1 MPPSRLFPATMAQEL
16 WVEPVHYM
24 GMDMAAIDVK
34 DLLKAA
40 PIDAPT
46 RQELTASAIASSKV
60 CFLGELFVTFS
71 LSNAVLGRFP
81 QGTIRNYTIRIRG
94 DLLTWQCETDSI
106 IRHVFKASRYT
117 VLDSTVHRCAK
128 NLK

>member
-1 MPPSRLFPATMAQEL
+1 MPPSRTFPVAMAQEL

-46 RQELTASAIASSKV
+46 RQELTASAIASSQV
-60 CFLGELFVTFS
+60 RFLV
-71 LSNAVLGRFP
+71 
-81 QGTIRNYTIRIRG
+81 RN
-94 DLLTWQCETDSI
+94 L
-106 IRHVFKASRYT
+106 
-117 VLDSTVHRCAK
+117 
-128 NLK
+128 